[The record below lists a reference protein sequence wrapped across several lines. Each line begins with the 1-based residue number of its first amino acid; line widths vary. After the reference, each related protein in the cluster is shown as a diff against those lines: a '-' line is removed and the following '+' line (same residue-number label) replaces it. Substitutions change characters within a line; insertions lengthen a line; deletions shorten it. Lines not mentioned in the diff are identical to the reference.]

1 MSLTGCSERIYSF
14 KVVWHVG
21 VECVEETSARKW
33 YVFVSRNTGL
43 RHMPVTIDAN
53 SSGYFD
59 FACWC
64 AIAAKLRAGLVRHP
78 ERMMR
83 FLLDNRK
90 AMSAYPDHAAEVKAR
105 DAIRFL
111 FPEKPYNPHG

>member
-43 RHMPVTIDAN
+43 
-53 SSGYFD
+53 
-59 FACWC
+59 
-64 AIAAKLRAGLVRHP
+64 
-78 ERMMR
+78 
-83 FLLDNRK
+83 
-90 AMSAYPDHAAEVKAR
+90 
-105 DAIRFL
+105 
-111 FPEKPYNPHG
+111 

>member
-59 FACWC
+59 CSRTL
-64 AIAAKLRAGLVRHP
+64 IPVEISTRN
-78 ERMMR
+78 
-83 FLLDNRK
+83 NRC
-90 AMSAYPDHAAEVKAR
+90 E
-105 DAIRFL
+105 
-111 FPEKPYNPHG
+111 